1 MEKESWIVKN
11 ALFPYLVTARELPVK
26 TIENARF
33 RAGGAPLWSVRPDTD
48 DGEKCPVRNVLDRIG
63 DAWSLLVILN
73 LRDGPNRFNALKR
86 SIGDISQR
94 MLAVTLRHLERD
106 GLVSRKVLPTNP
118 PQVEYALTKLG
129 HSLVEPIDTLALWAI
144 DNHDTIRTARKAYDA
159 KLAQA

>member
-33 RAGGAPLWSVRPDTD
+33 RAGGAPLWSVLPDTD

-118 PQVEYALTKLG
+118 PQVEYTLTKLG
-129 HSLVEPIDTLALWAI
+129 HSLVRPIDTLALWAS
-144 DNHDTIRTARKAYDA
+144 DNHDTIRRARKAYDA
-159 KLAQA
+159 RAADA